1 MACPKWILGTGL
13 VGVLLLLSGCF
24 DPLVIDDTANGT
36 IQTVALGDVLI
47 VELRGN
53 PTTGYEWKQTDS
65 LNHAVLEPLGY
76 EYIPDRPGIIGSGGL
91 WRFRFKAV
99 HTGSTPLE
107 YAYRRSWEEDPIE
120 SFSVII
126 IVR

>member
-1 MACPKWILGTGL
+1 MARPKWMLGTGL
-13 VGVLLLLSGCF
+13 VGVLLLSSGCF
-24 DPLVIDDTANGT
+24 GPLVIDETADGT
-36 IQTVALGDVLI
+36 IQTVDLGNVLI

-53 PTTGYEWKQTDS
+53 PTTGYEWQRTDS

-76 EYIPDRPGIIGSGGL
+76 AYIPDRPEIVGSGGL

-99 HTGSTPLE
+99 HTGSTPLGFE
-107 YAYRRSWEEDPIE
+107 YRRSWEEEPIE
-120 SFSVII
+120 SFSAIV